1 MKKHRKKF
9 IISTIN
15 LMAFASLLVIVFNN
29 FGVSIFIQVLIPSSI
44 IMGTNL
50 ATLLCMPLS
59 EDTEV
64 IHKKLKKSSCN
75 MDDKK

>member
-1 MKKHRKKF
+1 MKKHRKRLVVS
-9 IISTIN
+9 IIN

-29 FGVSIFIQVLIPSSI
+29 FGVSIFLQVLIPSSI

-59 EDTEV
+59 EDKDV
-64 IHKKLKKSSCN
+64 IHKKVKKNRCN